1 MHNICLNNFLSVYVS
16 NVLLNLRAILGNF
29 LLCWRRSRLEPVQLN
44 KCATID
50 GKKQTVLFFQIFK
63 YTDTALINTIQYILL
78 FVFSTYKYMKST
90 TIFEEVIVAEDMD
103 ESMNPFFYTC
113 IYNINLLFSILSNTH
128 IIYFAI
134 ENEFH
139 PSHKQILESIIY
151 YQLITAAFIVLLEY
165 LQPEV
170 NYLKYLLV

>member
-1 MHNICLNNFLSVYVS
+1 
-16 NVLLNLRAILGNF
+16 
-29 LLCWRRSRLEPVQLN
+29 
-44 KCATID
+44 
-50 GKKQTVLFFQIFK
+50 
-63 YTDTALINTIQYILL
+63 
-78 FVFSTYKYMKST
+78 MKST

-170 NYLKYLLV
+170 TYLKYLLVRMYKSINDS

>member
-1 MHNICLNNFLSVYVS
+1 MHNICLNNFLSVNVS

-29 LLCWRRSRLEPVQLN
+29 LLYAGEEAGSNLFNLINVPQSTEKYKRFF
-44 KCATID
+44 
-50 GKKQTVLFFQIFK
+50 FFQIFK
-63 YTDTALINTIQYILL
+63 YTDTALINSKTIQYILL
-78 FVFSTYKYMKST
+78 HISIKST

>member
-1 MHNICLNNFLSVYVS
+1 
-16 NVLLNLRAILGNF
+16 
-29 LLCWRRSRLEPVQLN
+29 
-44 KCATID
+44 
-50 GKKQTVLFFQIFK
+50 
-63 YTDTALINTIQYILL
+63 
-78 FVFSTYKYMKST
+78 MKST

-139 PSHKQILESIIY
+139 PVDTLY
-151 YQLITAAFIVLLEY
+151 RTT
-165 LQPEV
+165 
-170 NYLKYLLV
+170 YLLYIQTVIISSLRT